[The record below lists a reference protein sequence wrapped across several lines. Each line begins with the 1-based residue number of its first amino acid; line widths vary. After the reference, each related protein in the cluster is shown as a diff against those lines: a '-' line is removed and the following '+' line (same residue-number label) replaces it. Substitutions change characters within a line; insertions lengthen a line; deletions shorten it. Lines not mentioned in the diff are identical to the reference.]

1 MQDYLRFPL
10 EAKLEAT
17 LYGMGFELGDRIY
30 REHIPTMAKM
40 DDTISEKTVQDVL
53 HNVENAQGL
62 SEDET
67 LVKRCLALGDLSHLS
82 DPQEE
87 IFFREWTGGYK
98 LPLFYRNTNN
108 QIFKLRY
115 SIISFSVDEEPIEP
129 QISSLVL
136 NDTNRIEYIE
146 ISYNHLEK
154 NTNLRLLSMDIST
167 EENTQKIGSNLTLKG
182 IEIEWNY
189 FAHFCIQNKL
199 EFEERS
205 KKVKQTEQT
214 LRSGQLHPYEAYRLV
229 ANLIKP

>member
-129 QISSLVL
+129 QI
-136 NDTNRIEYIE
+136 
-146 ISYNHLEK
+146 
-154 NTNLRLLSMDIST
+154 
-167 EENTQKIGSNLTLKG
+167 
-182 IEIEWNY
+182 
-189 FAHFCIQNKL
+189 
-199 EFEERS
+199 
-205 KKVKQTEQT
+205 
-214 LRSGQLHPYEAYRLV
+214 
-229 ANLIKP
+229 